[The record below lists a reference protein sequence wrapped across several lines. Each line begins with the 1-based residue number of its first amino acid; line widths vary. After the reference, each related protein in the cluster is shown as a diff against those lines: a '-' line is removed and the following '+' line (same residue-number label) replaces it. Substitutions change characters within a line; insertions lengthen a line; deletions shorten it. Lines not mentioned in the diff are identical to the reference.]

1 MNNYNFIVWIFKFLT
16 LFTASQSANILVFAP
31 MPFKSHFRGFQPLF
45 KELASRGHNL
55 TVVSTFPLKTPQ
67 PNYTDIPISIDENIL
82 KGVDPMELASHGF
95 LTVVPS
101 LWKMSTFLAKKI
113 IPKPEMQNFILSQDY
128 EFDLVMVFSFCQEYS
143 ITLGHK
149 YKVPVINLGV
159 STLWPSNS
167 KWIGE
172 PSTFSYI
179 LDQRT
184 GATDQMSFIER
195 FKNTVIGIYQLFLED
210 YYYLPLQKDTMEKY
224 FKYKGH
230 ESRPP
235 IEDMLRN
242 VSVTLLN
249 AHYSI
254 GVTRPYLPG
263 TIEIAGLHVNEPK
276 PLIGKFLE
284 FVDSAE
290 HGVIYFSF
298 GTIVDPSKL
307 PNSTIEVFINVLKKL
322 KQKVMWKWDSK
333 NLPTQLP
340 DHVMVSDWFPQPDIL
355 GHPNVRLFI
364 THGGV
369 HSLEEATYNALPIV
383 GIPFFGDQHM
393 NMRLAER
400 NGIGK
405 MVDHIDLNEKSMLSA
420 IDEVLTNPKYKE
432 NSRIRSKIFKDSHLR
447 PMDRAVYWIEY
458 VLRHGG
464 ANHLT
469 SSSVVLNYNQYFL
482 ADICLVI
489 ISTTAISMFLIA
501 MLFKYTMKTKDYNSL
516 KKK

>member
-1 MNNYNFIVWIFKFLT
+1 MENYNFIKWIFKLLFLI
-16 LFTASQSANILVFAP
+16 TATQSANILVFAP

-45 KELASRGHNL
+45 KELANRGHNL
-55 TVVSTFPLKTPQ
+55 TVVSTFPLKTPLQ
-67 PNYTDIPISIDENIL
+67 NYTDIPISVDKSIL
-82 KGVDPMELASHGF
+82 KSINPMELASHGF

-101 LWKMSTFLAKKI
+101 MWYMSTNLGQKMVS
-113 IPKPEMQNFILSQDY
+113 KPEMQNFILSQDY
-128 EFDLVMVFSFCQEYS
+128 EFNLVMVFPFCQEYTV
-143 ITLGHK
+143 TLGHK
-149 YKVPVINLGV
+149 YKAPVINLGV
-159 STLWPSNS
+159 SMLWPSNS

-184 GATDQMSFIER
+184 RATDQMTFIER
-195 FKNTVIGIYQLFLED
+195 FKNTIIGIYQLFLED
-210 YYYLPLQKDTMEKY
+210 YYYLPLQKETMNKY
-224 FKYKGH
+224 FKYKGY

-242 VSVTLLN
+242 VSVTLIN
-249 AHYSI
+249 SHYSI
-254 GVTRPYLPG
+254 GVTRPYLPS
-263 TIEIAGLHVNEPK
+263 TIEIAGLHVNNPK
-276 PLIGKFLE
+276 PLTGKFLE
-284 FVDSAE
+284 FVESAE
-290 HGVIYFSF
+290 YGVIYFSF
-298 GTIVDPSKL
+298 GTIVDPSTL
-307 PNSTIEVFINVLKKL
+307 PNSTIEIFINVLKKV

-333 NLPTQLP
+333 NLPQLP
-340 DHVMVSDWFPQPDIL
+340 SHIMISNWFPQSDIL

-405 MVDHIDLNEKSMLSA
+405 MVDHIDLNEESMLSA
-420 IDEVLTNPKYKE
+420 INEVLTNPKYKE
-432 NSRIRSKIFKDSHLR
+432 NSKLRSEIFKDTHPK
-447 PMDRAVYWIEY
+447 PMDRAIYWIEY

-464 ANHLT
+464 ANHLR

-482 ADICLVI
+482 GDIF
-489 ISTTAISMFLIA
+489 FLIIGMA
-501 MLFKYTMKTKDYNSL
+501 AVNIFLITIMIKYILKIKNINFFKKNK
-516 KKK
+516 